1 MESTNSEDAVVK
13 TEAANPSP
21 TVPATDPSATPPPPP
36 PPASTAGSFSNE
48 GDSYKA
54 ESPKPIEI
62 VFGLALMIGWLI
74 LLGVGTV
81 YSSKV
86 YDDKLLTLSFGDKR
100 LVLLTLWYF
109 FLFVMTYTVT
119 NTLLLCV
126 LASALGQSGRRDRID
141 GDETQIVKSRPGQ
154 YFGAMLR
161 GFMTYLFVVSGS
173 VVIANKTYDNPNRQ
187 DYLTFAATVS
197 VLGFLAG
204 YNPSLFVRFMNGIRF
219 TLPTNGVPSNERPGA
234 IASVESK
241 VSHPSSGTKS

>member
-1 MESTNSEDAVVK
+1 MMEPTKSDEPIPTTVGSNSAPPILPP
-13 TEAANPSP
+13 NPIAS
-21 TVPATDPSATPPPPP
+21 
-36 PPASTAGSFSNE
+36 STAGPLSTA
-48 GDSYKA
+48 DVVVDKTD
-54 ESPKPIEI
+54 SPKPIEI
-62 VFGLALMIGWLI
+62 VFGLSLMIAWLI

-86 YDDKLLTLSFGDKR
+86 YDDRLTDYRFGT
-100 LVLLTLWYF
+100 TLRVGSTLCYF

-126 LASALGQSGRRDRID
+126 FASALGQSGRRDRID

-219 TLPTNGVPSNERPGA
+219 TLPAPGGASNERPKAGA
-234 IASVESK
+234 SGES
-241 VSHPSSGTKS
+241 SGSNPSSRTT